1 MIIQINTP
9 ISISITTIS
18 RITNGAYNPTI
29 VTVYTCLTFNLEQV
43 PRDPYDTNTC
53 TATLLVLHVLL
64 YYQLEVRTSELEE
77 DVTHPRDRA
86 H

>member
-53 TATLLVLHVLL
+53 TCHFARTPCATLLP
-64 YYQLEVRTSELEE
+64 T
-77 DVTHPRDRA
+77 
-86 H
+86 